1 MNSSAWKLWRI
12 SGGLS
17 GSQIDQ
23 GTSHRTDDAERQVR
37 QGRTGAAQ
45 GTGDFIQMAG
55 YRKAIGR
62 AQTYLRR
69 RHAARFEQSYPP
81 AVVRS
86 DPPAYRRWPGMED
99 HRPPPHR

>member
-62 AQTYLRR
+62 TQTYLRR
-69 RHAARFEQSYPP
+69 RHAAGIEQSYPP
-81 AVVRS
+81 AVVRR
-86 DPPAYRRWPGMED
+86 DPAAHRRLPGVEVSG
-99 HRPPPHR
+99 PPPYG